1 MAEQVDFKMQ
11 LFPNQNLI
19 DIKHGV
25 FLILTAEYSPVGSGA
40 VVGRRGT

>member
-1 MAEQVDFKMQ
+1 MAEQVGFKRQ

-19 DIKHGV
+19 DIKNGV

-40 VVGRRGT
+40 LVGRRGT